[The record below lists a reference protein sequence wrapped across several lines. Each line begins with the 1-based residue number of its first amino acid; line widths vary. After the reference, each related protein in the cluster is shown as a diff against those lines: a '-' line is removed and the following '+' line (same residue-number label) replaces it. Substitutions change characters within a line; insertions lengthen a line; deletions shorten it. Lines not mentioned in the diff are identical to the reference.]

1 MNSLILITQNNLEEI
16 VAFSKEL
23 GEKQKLSNSGK
34 LLICAGYYLDDNLL
48 RDISSPL
55 SKSFEVTEL
64 TKVQVSPELGADAQL
79 ATMFATFFMQRY
91 TTVPGPWL
99 VIDGRFEI
107 IRDNPITVM
116 EKSHNESQQENSGR
130 ATTSGGGRVPI
141 GPLVIG
147 ASVSRLSTLRSVS
160 GENWRSRGRWTFNVC
175 SWNQMSPEDYPFRV
189 PSIEAS
195 EEAKSGD
202 PKGNIAPGDTKVV
215 EVKKNTNSSNLPISN
230 YTPPKNSESVEPF
243 DGFQKVEM
251 SPEPTPMTTAEM
263 IEKQVLGDDTPL
275 PSPNSGGEVAPSEP
289 VAPPK
294 KIDNSHISKPFVPIE
309 SDVYETATREV
320 LLDQVHKRSGKKPHP
335 KTGAPKLIKALQ
347 ELDLNRVQE

>member
-1 MNSLILITQNNLEEI
+1 MNSLILITQNNFEEI

-23 GEKQKLSNSGK
+23 GERQKLSNSGK

-64 TKVQVSPELGADAQL
+64 TKVQVSPEVGDDSQL

-91 TTVPGPWL
+91 TTAPGPWL

-107 IRDNPITVM
+107 SRDNPITVM

-147 ASVSRLSTLRSVS
+147 ADVSRLSTLRSVS

-195 EEAKSGD
+195 EEAESGD
-202 PKGNIAPGDTKVV
+202 EKGNIAPGETKVV
-215 EVKKNTNSSNLPISN
+215 EVKENSNAANLPIVN
-230 YTPPKNSESVEPF
+230 YTPKTPEPTEEY
-243 DGFQKVEM
+243 DGFEKVEM
-251 SPEPTPMTTAEM
+251 SPEPVPMTAGEM
-263 IEKQVLGDDTPL
+263 IERQALGDDMPL
-275 PSPNSGGEVAPSEP
+275 SSTGLQEKVAVPESSN
-289 VAPPK
+289 PPK
-294 KIDNSHISKPFVPIE
+294 KIDNSNISKPFVPIE
-309 SDVYETATREV
+309 PDVYESVTREI
-320 LLDQVHKRSGKKPHP
+320 LLEQVYKRSGRKPHP
-335 KTGAPKLIKALQ
+335 RTGTPKLVKALQ
-347 ELDLNRVQE
+347 ELDLNKVQE